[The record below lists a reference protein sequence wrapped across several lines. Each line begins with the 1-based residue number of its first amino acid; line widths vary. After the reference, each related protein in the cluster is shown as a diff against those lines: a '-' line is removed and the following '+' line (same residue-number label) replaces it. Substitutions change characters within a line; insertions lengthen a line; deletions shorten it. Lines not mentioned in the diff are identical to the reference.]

1 MRRMMVVFALCILLA
16 SAVSCKE
23 QVPIYEPGV
32 YVGEAEGYHYKLVVG
47 VEVDAY
53 SILAVEVVEHK
64 EIPILAEIVFSEIPK
79 KVVKKNSLEVDMI
92 SGATYTSKSIMKAIK
107 NGVEKAKLKTD
118 GAGGAES
125 DKETE

>member
-1 MRRMMVVFALCILLA
+1 MAVFVLFIFLL

-23 QVPIYEPGV
+23 QTAIYEPGV
-32 YVGEAEGYHYKLVVG
+32 YVGEAEGYHYKLVVT

-79 KVVKKNSLEVDMI
+79 KVVKKNTLEVDMI

-107 NGVEKAKLKTD
+107 DGVEKAKLKPD
-118 GAGGAES
+118 GASGAEPDS
-125 DKETE
+125 HKEME